1 MVFCF
6 FKKKPA
12 IDVCFVKDGK
22 ILYQLLNNE
31 DDKKNTI
38 RIISGVSEVGNERY
52 YHWAEEHVSLC
63 NDNSLL
69 FRWMHLLFPI
79 CQDRINLMIRYA
91 HILTFLFVLNRNNH

>member
-1 MVFCF
+1 MGG
-6 FKKKPA
+6 
-12 IDVCFVKDGK
+12 VKNRMKAFLDK
-22 ILYQLLNNE
+22 ILRQLLNNE

-79 CQDRINLMIRYA
+79 CQNRINLMIRYA
-91 HILTFLFVLNRNNH
+91 QHSHLFICSQQE